1 MSKNSIALGTFDG
14 LHKGHLAVINEAKE
28 SAYPLLILLFNEH
41 PLKHLTGKKPP
52 ELMSDGVFKRLTE
65 KEKLNCYYIDFP
77 IIADMSPSEFFF
89 KILIGELNA
98 GKITCGENYTFGKD
112 CKGNSQTL
120 KELCNKNGILCNI
133 VKTVYYKDE
142 PVSST
147 RIRKLIENGEMDDVA
162 DMLGRPFSYCF
173 EVIGGSKLGRTIGF
187 PTANQIIP
195 DSFVQMKHGVY
206 ASAVEIDGILY
217 PAVTNFGVRPTVD
230 GNNLLSETHIIDY
243 SGDLYSKSIEIH
255 LLKYLRAERKLK
267 STNELSELIGKDC
280 KKSIEIFNNSLE
292 LLK

>member
-14 LHKGHLAVINEAKE
+14 LHKGHRAVIDKAKE

-41 PLKHLTGKKPP
+41 PLKLLTGKTPP
-52 ELMSDGVFKRLTE
+52 ELMSDGVFKRLIE
-65 KEKLNCYYIDFP
+65 KEKLNCYKIDFSR
-77 IIADMSPSEFFF
+77 IVNMTPSEFFF
-89 KILIGELNA
+89 NILIGELNA
-98 GKITCGENYTFGKD
+98 GEITCGENYTFGKD
-112 CKGNSQTL
+112 GKGNSQTL
-120 KELCNKNGILCNI
+120 KELCDKNGILCNI
-133 VKTVYYKDE
+133 VKTVYYKNE

-147 RIRKLIENGEMDDVA
+147 RIRKLIADGKMNDVT

-195 DSFVQMKHGVY
+195 DFFVQMKHGVY

-230 GNNLLSETHIIDY
+230 GNNLRSETYIINF

-255 LLKYLRAERKLK
+255 LLKYLRSERKLK
-267 STNELSELIGKDC
+267 NTNELSDLIRKDC
-280 KKSIEIFNNSLE
+280 KNSIEIFNNSLE